1 MSRQDLELLLD
12 LQELDLEIDKLAY
25 ARQNLPERQRV
36 EANRAKLEHLRE
48 AEGRIVANRY
58 ELMLKQ
64 ESIEESIAAT
74 RKRIETFEKRMYEDK
89 SIASRDLEAMAKEF
103 DSLKEHQ
110 SSLEDEVLAIM
121 EALEPMDKDLVEMH
135 EQINEA
141 ERDLDELSDLVA
153 QKEALMD
160 AELERLRQERYQLAS
175 QIPSELLTIYERQRS
190 RANGVGASRLVG
202 RRCGGC
208 QLELSA
214 VEYENV
220 VKAPEDE
227 VITCEQCGCILVR

>member
-1 MSRQDLELLLD
+1 
-12 LQELDLEIDKLAY
+12 
-25 ARQNLPERQRV
+25 
-36 EANRAKLEHLRE
+36 
-48 AEGRIVANRY
+48 
-58 ELMLKQ
+58 
-64 ESIEESIAAT
+64 
-74 RKRIETFEKRMYEDK
+74 
-89 SIASRDLEAMAKEF
+89 
-103 DSLKEHQ
+103 
-110 SSLEDEVLAIM
+110 VLAIM